1 MAFVNHQFN
10 LLLFISHI
18 ALNLMLI
25 EVNIKKNVLC
35 DIPFHLLIFMET
47 ISIAFISY
55 FSIFGS
61 GLLTR
66 TSIFSPIISSAS
78 EFSKHSQSIWTVPIS
93 FTMFLFPGFIRHFRY
108 SPWPTQAARRQT
120 SPPPPQATQ
129 TPPPAAA
136 TQTTHVTEAHCR
148 CLLACIVVVVL

>member
-66 TSIFSPIISSAS
+66 TSIFSPIISSATAS
-78 EFSKHSQSIWTVPIS
+78 FPNTANPFGRCPSVSPCSSSLGSYIISVIVLGLLRRHADKHHHHHHKQP
-93 FTMFLFPGFIRHFRY
+93 RHHHQQQQ
-108 SPWPTQAARRQT
+108 PRQ
-120 SPPPPQATQ
+120 
-129 TPPPAAA
+129 
-136 TQTTHVTEAHCR
+136 R
-148 CLLACIVVVVL
+148 M